1 MKKFQL
7 GEFEEIVLLT
17 VGVLYGEAY
26 GVAIKGEIETRLKRK
41 VSVGALQSALRRM
54 EKKGFLISELG
65 ETTSERGGKRK
76 RYFKITALGKKAIDY
91 NMETRLELRNQIPDI
106 AFDFK
111 LC

>member
-76 RYFKITALGKKAIDY
+76 RYFKITALGKKAMDH